1 MIIIGVDP
9 GISGAISIVEN
20 KKILEVY
27 DTPTMIE
34 GKKNKRQINGAQVT
48 NIIKERLNKGNEVV
62 VVVEHVNA
70 MPGQGVTSMFNFGQ
84 SFGVIKGI
92 CAALSLPIYFVRPT
106 KWKKHFNLIK
116 THKDASRT
124 KVIEA
129 YPEISSKL
137 HRKKDCNRADAIL
150 IALYFNEVATQ
161 VVGLGGSTDFSL
173 IQLFLRADFIVK
185 SVIILLIAAS
195 IYSWALIFD
204 KYKLF
209 KKIEKTTTTFE
220 EKFWKSK
227 SAESFYNSL
236 TNRDKDP
243 VANIFQSAM
252 AEVIKTKSKSSV
264 VQSAR
269 VSRIIEISTD
279 KQIRNIEKNFTFL
292 ATVGSTAPFI
302 GLFGTVWGIMNSFQ
316 SIAISRNTSL
326 AIVAPGIAEAL
337 FATALGLLAAIPAV
351 VAYNKFNSDAKRYGS
366 RIENF
371 SKRFLSI
378 I

>member
-1 MIIIGVDP
+1 M
-9 GISGAISIVEN
+9 E
-20 KKILEVY
+20 
-27 DTPTMIE
+27 
-34 GKKNKRQINGAQVT
+34 Q
-48 NIIKERLNKGNEVV
+48 
-62 VVVEHVNA
+62 
-70 MPGQGVTSMFNFGQ
+70 
-84 SFGVIKGI
+84 
-92 CAALSLPIYFVRPT
+92 
-106 KWKKHFNLIK
+106 
-116 THKDASRT
+116 
-124 KVIEA
+124 
-129 YPEISSKL
+129 
-137 HRKKDCNRADAIL
+137 
-150 IALYFNEVATQ
+150 EVATQ

-185 SVIILLIAAS
+185 SVIVILIAAS
-195 IYSWALIFD
+195 IFSWALIFE
-204 KYKLF
+204 KYRLF
-209 KKIEKTTTTFE
+209 KKIEKSTNSFE

-236 TNRDKDP
+236 SNRDKDP
-243 VANIFQSAM
+243 MANIFQSAM
-252 AEVIKTKSKSSV
+252 VELIRTKSKSSS

-269 VSRIIEISTD
+269 VSRVIEISAD
-279 KQIRNIEKNFTFL
+279 KEIKSIEKHFTFL

-351 VAYNKFNSDAKRYGS
+351 VAYNKFNSDSKKYSG

>member
-1 MIIIGVDP
+1 M
-9 GISGAISIVEN
+9 E
-20 KKILEVY
+20 
-27 DTPTMIE
+27 
-34 GKKNKRQINGAQVT
+34 Q
-48 NIIKERLNKGNEVV
+48 
-62 VVVEHVNA
+62 
-70 MPGQGVTSMFNFGQ
+70 
-84 SFGVIKGI
+84 
-92 CAALSLPIYFVRPT
+92 
-106 KWKKHFNLIK
+106 
-116 THKDASRT
+116 
-124 KVIEA
+124 
-129 YPEISSKL
+129 
-137 HRKKDCNRADAIL
+137 
-150 IALYFNEVATQ
+150 EVATQ

-185 SVIILLIAAS
+185 AVIIILISAS

-209 KKIEKTTTTFE
+209 KKIEKTTTSFE
-220 EKFWKSK
+220 DKFWKSK

-236 TNRDKDP
+236 NNRDKDP

-252 AEVIKTKSKSSV
+252 IELIKTKSKPSSI
-264 VQSAR
+264 QSAR
-269 VSRIIEISTD
+269 VSRVIEISAD
-279 KQIRNIEKNFTFL
+279 KEIKLIEKNFTFL

-351 VAYNKFNSDAKRYGS
+351 IAYNKFNSDSKKYSG